1 MTMMNGIGVS
11 PGISIGKACVLKKS
25 EPVLNGILLQD
36 ETEITAAVGLFDRA
50 VDLALREIAAIVTW
64 NEEDATILETHI
76 ELISDPQIRED
87 VVEKIKTDQKNA
99 NDALLEVITELV
111 LLFEHMD
118 DEYMSARSADIKDIG
133 YRILKHIN
141 SDKTDIQQFEADTIV
156 IAEDISPSDTIAMDI
171 NLVTGF
177 ATQTGSRT
185 SHAAIIARSK
195 GIPAVVGC
203 GEGLSA
209 ILDKD
214 VIILDGTTGKV
225 YVNPSEDL
233 LSSYR
238 LKKEAFREHQESLRS
253 LRNVACA
260 TTDGHEIKLLANI
273 SAAAD
278 MESVFANGGEGAGLL
293 RTELLFMDRDS
304 FPSEDEQFGFYQ
316 QAALQSK
323 GKPVIVRTIDIGG
336 DKHLPYFNLPEELN
350 PFLGYR
356 AIRIC
361 LDRKD
366 IFMTQLK
373 AVLRAAVFGDLEI
386 MFPMISNVQ
395 EIRAAKAVL
404 EEAKAELLAEGVDF
418 KADIKVGIMIEIP
431 SAAVTADILAK
442 EVDFFSIGTNDLCQY
457 TLAVDRM
464 NDKIS
469 HLYDPF
475 NPGVLRL
482 ISNVIEQGRKYGI
495 PVGMCGEMASETMAT
510 LLLLGM
516 GLKEFS
522 MSAAS
527 IPSVKS
533 IILHHSMDEARQVF
547 MNVME
552 MESSTEIINYL
563 KEHIK

>member
-1 MTMMNGIGVS
+1 MTMIHGIGVS

-25 EPVLNGILLQD
+25 APALTGVLLQN
-36 ETEITAAVGLFDRA
+36 ETEITAAVDLFDRA
-50 VDLALREIAAIVTW
+50 VDLALKETAAFITL
-64 NEEDATILETHI
+64 NEEDAAILETQV
-76 ELISDPQIRED
+76 ELIGDPQIRED
-87 VVEKIKTDQKNA
+87 VVEKITNDQKNA
-99 NDALLEVITELV
+99 NDALVEVITDLV
-111 LLFEHMD
+111 LLFENMD

-133 YRILKHIN
+133 NRILKHL
-141 SDKTDIQQFEADTIV
+141 DPTGKTDTQQFEADTII
-156 IAEDISPSDTIAMDI
+156 IAEDIAPSDTVTMDI

-177 ATQTGSRT
+177 ATQAGSKT
-185 SHAAIIARSK
+185 SHAAIIAKSK

-203 GEGLSA
+203 GEGLSV
-209 ILDKD
+209 ILDND
-214 VIILDGTTGKV
+214 VIILDGTTGKI
-225 YVNPSEDL
+225 YVNPSMDM
-233 LSSYR
+233 LSSYVLQR
-238 LKKEAFREHQESLRS
+238 EAFREHQESLKS
-253 LRNVACA
+253 LRNVACR

-273 SAAAD
+273 SAAGD
-278 MESVFANGGEGAGLL
+278 LEGVFANGGEGAGLL

-304 FPSEDEQFGFYQ
+304 FPSEEEQFGFYQ

-323 GKPVIVRTIDIGG
+323 GKVVIVRTIDIGG
-336 DKHLPYFNLPEELN
+336 DKHLPYFNLPAELN

-366 IFMTQLK
+366 IFITQLK
-373 AVLRAAVFGDLEI
+373 AILRAAVFGDLEI

-404 EEAKAELLAEGVDF
+404 EEAKVELLAEGVAF
-418 KADIKVGIMIEIP
+418 KANVKVGIMIEIP

-464 NDKIS
+464 NDQIS

-482 ISNVIEQGRKYGI
+482 ISNVIAQGRKYGI
-495 PVGMCGEMASETMAT
+495 PVGMCGEMASDTTAT

-522 MSAAS
+522 MSAMS

-533 IILHHSMDEARQVF
+533 IIINHSMADAEEVF
-547 MNVME
+547 RRVME

-563 KEHIK
+563 NIK